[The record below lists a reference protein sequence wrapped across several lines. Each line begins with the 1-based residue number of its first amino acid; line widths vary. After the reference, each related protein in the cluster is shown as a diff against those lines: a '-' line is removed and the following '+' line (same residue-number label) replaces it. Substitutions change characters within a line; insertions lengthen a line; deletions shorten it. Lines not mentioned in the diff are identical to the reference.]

1 VSADPLRR
9 FFRNAPLSGAENG
22 DPAPAPTNDTPE
34 PEIPEPIPFV
44 SSPRQPSPEPPSV
57 APVWVGPCLRIAG
70 EAANPSLI
78 LQQRGGERTAL
89 SYGYLS
95 AVQFKPEEGV
105 MLQFVGHAVS
115 ITGRRLAEVF
125 EAIAS
130 HRALTIAEAP
140 GNFDTD
146 PKSPFVEAIVVLSTQ
161 ER

>member
-1 VSADPLRR
+1 MNADPLRR
-9 FFRNAPLSGAENG
+9 FFRNAPPIGVENG
-22 DPAPAPTNDTPE
+22 EPAPSPSDDSSEA
-34 PEIPEPIPFV
+34 EIPEPLPFV
-44 SSPRQPSPEPPSV
+44 PSPAEAPPEPPSV

-70 EAANPSLI
+70 EARNPSLVL
-78 LQQRGGERTAL
+78 LQRRGERTAL

-95 AVQFKPEEGV
+95 AVQFKPQEGIT
-105 MLQFVGHAVS
+105 LQFVGQAVN
-115 ITGRRLAEVF
+115 ITGRRLGEVF

-146 PKSPFVEAIVVLSTQ
+146 PKTPFVDAIVVLSTQ